1 MNNLIGS
8 LENMGPAMVLIVI
21 AGILVLLLFCFFF
34 AVLILQIRKQVNRI
48 NIRLERI
55 MMALKIQEE
64 GKAEKKVTPGRDRK
78 GLQLDD
84 NDIQKLKKIGV
95 GMD

>member
-1 MNNLIGS
+1 
-8 LENMGPAMVLIVI
+8 MGPSMVLIVI
-21 AGILVLLLFCFFF
+21 AGIFMLLLFCFFF
-34 AVLILQIRKQVNRI
+34 AILTLQIRKQISRI

-55 MMALKIQEE
+55 MMALKIQED
-64 GKAEKKVTPGRDRK
+64 GKVEKKVTSRRDKK